1 MIPTG
6 FAVVNRFSGAKRAAV
21 RAAAA
26 ALLAA
31 IALVPSIA
39 RAHDK
44 LCADRTPSR
53 QHSRFRW
60 ANSCESVPKKVS
72 ASVIVAPVEA
82 PAVAAVEPRPC
93 TWRDALATVAPL
105 PASSPVPSPPLLR
118 APPTASL

>member
-6 FAVVNRFSGAKRAAV
+6 LAIVSRLHGVKRAAV

-31 IALVPSIA
+31 VALVPSIA

-44 LCADRTPSR
+44 LCADRTPSH

-60 ANSCESVPKKVS
+60 ANSCESVPKKASAPVS
-72 ASVIVAPVEA
+72 VAPVEA
-82 PAVAAVEPRPC
+82 PAVAAVEPPR
-93 TWRDALATVAPL
+93 TWCDALAVDAPL
-105 PASSPVPSPPLLR
+105 PAPLPVPSPPLLR
-118 APPTASL
+118 APPAASL